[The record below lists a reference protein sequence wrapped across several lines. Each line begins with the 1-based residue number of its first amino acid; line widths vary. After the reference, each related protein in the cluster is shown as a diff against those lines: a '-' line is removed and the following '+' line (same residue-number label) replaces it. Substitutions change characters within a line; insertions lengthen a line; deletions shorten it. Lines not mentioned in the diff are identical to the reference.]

1 LGYLVR
7 WGCFIT
13 DESLT
18 PTEAAKAARERC
30 DHPENQA
37 WHVFN
42 LDNKESVVVDL
53 HDGTTKGP
61 KRSRVNGKV
70 QDNVA

>member
-1 LGYLVR
+1 MGYLVR

-13 DESLT
+13 QEGLT

-30 DHPENQA
+30 DDPENQT
-37 WHVFN
+37 WHVVN
-42 LDNKESVVVDL
+42 LDNDESIVVDL
-53 HDGTTKGP
+53 YNGTTKGP
-61 KRSRVNGKV
+61 NRSRVNGKI